1 MCNLLIPI
9 QTLNIIRTGSGTKSI
24 WVCDIVQIGYV
35 ELFQAISN
43 AFLRVLNPDAVQY
56 LSFCTT
62 GGQQIGMSGVELKG
76 LDGA

>member
-9 QTLNIIRTGSGTKSI
+9 QTLNIISTGSSTESI
-24 WVCDIVQIGYV
+24 WVCDIVQIGDV

-43 AFLRVLNPDAVQY
+43 VFLRVLNTELVKY

-62 GGQQIGMSGVELKG
+62 SGQQIGMSWVELEG